1 MLLKKPRSS
10 IPRGVSTK
18 FKWKFLFKIIFKSV
32 IVIIFKVF
40 FFKYIKIIF
49 FIFKK
54 LFLISVHQN
63 NIKILKIY

>member
-32 IVIIFKVF
+32 VVIIFKVF
-40 FFKYIKIIF
+40 F
-49 FIFKK
+49 
-54 LFLISVHQN
+54 LE
-63 NIKILKIY
+63 IY